1 MDGQPPAD
9 DRLTARVRRWL
20 ANMRFRQ
27 MWQLTI
33 ALILAA
39 TAAFG
44 GLDAVDTKV
53 APFKVGEEF
62 SDGEYTVTVERAKLV
77 NEITGGGR
85 VVGPAT
91 PGRRYLAVVATLR
104 NDGTVPG
111 RLRNEL
117 EVRGI
122 ADKEF
127 FGVWRFRDGSQI
139 QNLGPGLEEQLVFAW
154 TIPEAALSSGDAV
167 TVRVWKKKYTQL
179 MVTYGGQEWI
189 DSVTDYGETVLTVA
203 GPS

>member
-1 MDGQPPAD
+1 MVHDI
-9 DRLTARVRRWL
+9 R
-20 ANMRFRQ
+20 
-27 MWQLTI
+27 
-33 ALILAA
+33 
-39 TAAFG
+39 
-44 GLDAVDTKV
+44 
-53 APFKVGEEF
+53 
-62 SDGEYTVTVERAKLV
+62 
-77 NEITGGGR
+77 GGGR
-85 VVGPAT
+85 VLAPAT

-117 EVRGI
+117 DVRGI
-122 ADKEF
+122 PNKEF

-154 TIPEAALSSGDAV
+154 TIPETALSFGDAV

-189 DSVTDYGETVLTVA
+189 DSETEYGETVLTVA
-203 GPS
+203 GRS